1 MRILSAVMATL
12 ASLTYSLGI
21 AQAVSAP
28 AHDHRAMVHLEPR
41 SADRLDPIPTDKPIV
56 FRHGDVSWLPALAK
70 QAGWPDDL
78 IPKLAQIVLR
88 ESGGCPNRRGGDMV
102 DKNCNITGVSEWDH
116 RSDTSLLQVNG
127 LNYDPTRNKFAPICL
142 EMDIC
147 TQEPLLDP
155 LTNLKAGKLLFDYW
169 QKAAG
174 DGWIPWDPCNRTRTC
189 KASTKSLP

>member
-1 MRILSAVMATL
+1 MRILTAIMATL
-12 ASLTYSLGI
+12 ASLTYSLGL

-28 AHDHRAMVHLEPR
+28 AFDSSVVHQEAI
-41 SADRLDPIPTDKPIV
+41 SADRLDPIPADTPIR

-78 IPKLAQIVLR
+78 IPKLSQIVLR

-102 DKNCNITGVSEWDH
+102 DKNCNLTGVSEWNH
-116 RSDTSLLQVNG
+116 RSDTSLLQING
-127 LNYDPTRNKFAPICL
+127 QNFDPTRNPTAPICL
-142 EMDIC
+142 QMKIC
-147 TQEPLLDP
+147 TPQPLFDP

-189 KASTKSLP
+189 KASTTSVP

>member
-1 MRILSAVMATL
+1 MRILTAIMATL
-12 ASLTYSLGI
+12 ASLTYSLGL

-28 AHDHRAMVHLEPR
+28 AFDSSVVHQEAI
-41 SADRLDPIPTDKPIV
+41 SADRLDPIPAGTPIR

-70 QAGWPDDL
+70 QAGWTADQ
-78 IPKLAQIVLR
+78 IPKLSQIVLR

-102 DKNCNITGVSEWDH
+102 DKNCNLTGVSEWNH

-142 EMDIC
+142 QMDIC
-147 TQEPLLDP
+147 TQQPLFDP

-189 KASTKSLP
+189 KASTTSVP

>member
-1 MRILSAVMATL
+1 MRILTAIMATL
-12 ASLTYSLGI
+12 ASLTYSLGL

-28 AHDHRAMVHLEPR
+28 AFDSSVVHQEAI
-41 SADRLDPIPTDKPIV
+41 SADRLDPIPADTPIR

-78 IPKLAQIVLR
+78 IPKLSHIVLR

-102 DKNCNITGVSEWDH
+102 DKNCNLTGVSEWNH
-116 RSDTSLLQVNG
+116 RSDTSLLQING
-127 LNYDPTRNKFAPICL
+127 QNFDPTRNPTAPICL
-142 EMDIC
+142 QMTIC
-147 TQEPLLDP
+147 TQQPLYDP

-189 KASTKSLP
+189 KASTTSVP

>member
-28 AHDHRAMVHLEPR
+28 APDHRAMANLHLA
-41 SADRLDPIPTDKPIV
+41 SADRLDPIPADTSIV
-56 FRHGDVSWLPALAK
+56 FRHGDVSWLPALAI
-70 QAGWPDDL
+70 QAGWKPNQLD
-78 IPKLAQIVLR
+78 KLGQVILR
-88 ESGGCPNRRGGDMV
+88 ESGACPNRRGGDIV
-102 DKNCNITGVSEWDH
+102 DKNCNITGVSEWNH
-116 RSDTSLLQVNG
+116 RSDTSLLQING
-127 LNYDPTRNKFAPICL
+127 VNYDPTRNKFAPICL
-142 EMDIC
+142 QMGIC

-155 LTNLKAGKLLFDYW
+155 LTNLQAGKLLFDYW

>member
-12 ASLTYSLGI
+12 ASLTYSLGM

-28 AHDHRAMVHLEPR
+28 AHDHQATVHLHPR
-41 SADRLDPIPTDKPIV
+41 SADRLDPIPTDTPIV
-56 FRHGDVSWLPALAK
+56 FRHGDVSWLPGLAK

-102 DKNCNITGVSEWDH
+102 DKDCNITGVSEWNH
-116 RSDTSLLQVNG
+116 RSDTGLLQNNG
-127 LNYDPTRNKFAPICL
+127 INYDPTRNKFAPICL

-155 LTNLKAGKLLFDYW
+155 LTNLKAGKVLFDYW
-169 QKAAG
+169 ERAAG
-174 DGWIPWDPCNRTRTC
+174 HGWVPWDPCNRTRTC

>member
-1 MRILSAVMATL
+1 MRILTAIMATL
-12 ASLTYSLGI
+12 ASLTYSLGL

-28 AHDHRAMVHLEPR
+28 AFDSSVVHQEAI
-41 SADRLDPIPTDKPIV
+41 SADRLDPIPADTPIR
-56 FRHGDVSWLPALAK
+56 FRHGDVSWLPALALK
-70 QAGWPDDL
+70 AGWTADQ
-78 IPKLAQIVLR
+78 IPKLSHIVLR

-102 DKNCNITGVSEWDH
+102 DKNCNVTGVSEWNH

-142 EMDIC
+142 QMDIC
-147 TQEPLLDP
+147 TQQPLFDP

-189 KASTKSLP
+189 KASTTSVP

>member
-1 MRILSAVMATL
+1 MRILTAVMATL
-12 ASLTYSLGI
+12 ASLTFSLGI

-41 SADRLDPIPTDKPIV
+41 SADRLDPIPADTPIV
-56 FRHGDVSWLPALAK
+56 FRHGDVSWLPALALK
-70 QAGWPDDL
+70 AGWTADQ
-78 IPKLAQIVLR
+78 IPKLSEIVLR

-102 DKNCNITGVSEWDH
+102 DKNCNLTGVSEWNH
-116 RSDTSLLQVNG
+116 RSDTSLLQING
-127 LNYDPTRNKFAPICL
+127 QNFDPTRNPTAPICL
-142 EMDIC
+142 QMKIC
-147 TQEPLLDP
+147 TQEPLFDP